1 MAEVREVVMF
11 QRLLVPTDLT
21 EATQRA
27 IDVAL
32 GLASPR
38 GAQIGLLHVIER
50 IPNLDDSEMRT
61 FYDRLERDAQAR
73 MRELS
78 AKAGVSGDVEVVPY
92 VVLGRRADEIV
103 RFAEAGGTDLIILQH
118 ESDRGALLGSIAY
131 KVSILAPCSVL
142 ILK

>member
-1 MAEVREVVMF
+1 MF

-21 EATQRA
+21 DATPRA

-38 GAQIGLLHVIER
+38 GAQVALLHVIER
-50 IPNLDDSEMRT
+50 VPNLEDREMRT
-61 FYDRLERDAQAR
+61 FYDRLERDAQKR

-78 AKAGVSGDVEVVPY
+78 AKAGASGDVELVPH

-118 ESDRGALLGSIAY
+118 ESDRALLGSIAY